1 MLVQF
6 TIMIKA
12 KLKCAVDGRTKF
24 HHLLAAQIILAR
36 TRILCGR
43 ARFGGENGGS
53 KATPLVRLGKHVV
66 LN

>member
-36 TRILCGR
+36 THILCGR
-43 ARFGGENGGS
+43 ARFGGREWWI
-53 KATPLVRLGKHVV
+53 
-66 LN
+66 